1 LIGRTKRA
9 DHVNKSIT
17 AAGITITLISR
28 AIVIAHIADSD
39 AQTYGVG
46 SINGAAIVVIQNIKE
61 RPLGDSQTAAIRLTV
76 ALTISRSTE
85 TISTYVGGA
94 FIRAIRLGIMTHA
107 AVAIAIIRTTGFRL
121 TAEPA
126 AAVTII
132 TTTILTVSN
141 AVSLT
146 SAVAETS
153 RTSGA

>member
-1 LIGRTKRA
+1 MIVRTKSA

-17 AAGITITLISR
+17 AAGITIALISR
-28 AIVIAHIADSD
+28 AIVKAHITDSD

-46 SINGAAIVVIQNIKE
+46 IVNGAAIVVIQNIKE
-61 RPLGDSQTAAIRLTV
+61 RPFGDSQFAAIRLTV
-76 ALTISRSTE
+76 ALTISRSTK
-85 TISTYVGGA
+85 TIITYVDLA
-94 FIRAIRLGIMTHA
+94 LVCAISLGIMTHA
-107 AVAIAIIRTTGFRL
+107 AVAIAIIRTTGLRL

-141 AVSLT
+141 AVGIT